1 MMSQDDERD
10 RDQDNDDGDD
20 DGDND
25 DVELSSVPPNVGYMK
40 GYEKYS
46 YEEEQRRRH
55 FKTVF
60 LWMMLM
66 L

>member
-25 DVELSSVPPNVGYMK
+25 DVELSSVPPDVGYMK
-40 GYEKYS
+40 GYEKY
-46 YEEEQRRRH
+46 
-55 FKTVF
+55 T
-60 LWMMLM
+60 
-66 L
+66 

>member
-1 MMSQDDERD
+1 MISQDDERD
-10 RDQDNDDGDD
+10 RDQDNDDGD
-20 DGDND
+20 ND
-25 DVELSSVPPNVGYMK
+25 DDDELSSDPRDVGYMK
-40 GYEKYS
+40 GYEKYG

-66 L
+66 W